1 METVRLQKYLA
12 ECGVASRRKSEE
24 YITSGFVK
32 VNGKVVTELGTKIDP
47 EKDKVEVL
55 SQAGNIMQIIK
66 SNNNQNDEVAHINGV
81 GKNETGSSFSLEENE
96 DGSVN
101 SYELK
106 PEKKVYILLNK
117 PVGYVTTVND
127 EKGRS
132 TVMELLKDVKEKIV
146 PVGRLDMFTSGLL
159 LFSNDGEFINKVTHP
174 KHETTKT
181 YIVKTR
187 GVPKEKDLEKLRNG
201 VKIEDYITSPA
212 KVELLLKDNT
222 NDVARIW
229 IQIHEGRNRQV
240 RKMCEA
246 IGLSVIALK
255 REGVGDLTCEG
266 VNRGE
271 WRYLTAEEVEGIMNN

>member
-1 METVRLQKYLA
+1 MEKVRLQKYLA

-24 YITSGFVK
+24 YIAAGLVK
-32 VNGKVVTELGTKIDP
+32 VNGEVITELGVKINP
-47 EKDKVEVL
+47 QEDKVEIK
-55 SQAGNIMQIIK
+55 SQAGNILQIVK
-66 SNNNQNDEVAHINGV
+66 
-81 GKNETGSSFSLEENE
+81 KNEEEDLVKE
-96 DGSVN
+96 DEKN
-101 SYELK
+101 IIEKELK

-132 TVMELLKDVKEKIV
+132 TVMELLKDVKEKVV

-159 LFSNDGEFINKVTHP
+159 LFSNDGKFIYKVTHP

-201 VKIEDYITSPA
+201 VKIEDYVTSPA

-222 NDVARIW
+222 NDIARIW

-271 WRYLTAEEVEGIMNN
+271 WRYLTEEEVQKIMNN